1 MALIDPLLDP
11 VNLMVSL
18 LLTFSPIIIL
28 FIPYLFTRRKD
39 ENFFAVIF
47 NRAYFGFI
55 VFYLAYFIFSSILNA
70 VVPNPS
76 QYIDQE
82 YYPVT
87 GTSEYSTVWDSAAV
101 DEETVNNF
109 LTSIGLPGI
118 PLLVKYM
125 FQHFINSIVNF
136 LYYPIIILA
145 FVFGISPIIS
155 LIILL
160 YQTWGEKRNERKPL
174 KRLIKQNEEEIKF
187 LRIKQKNANETE
199 IPEISQEIT
208 TLEDDINN
216 LQRQLTELRSV
227 TQRLQEIQFEME
239 ASPFQ
244 EITKRVKEKE
254 WGNER
259 ELLKVL
265 IAILPITLFLLM
277 TILQLLGETEN
288 PSLLQ
293 GTAMGHFLEIFFA
306 YIASIVFS
314 VYLIKASR
322 LSRRGKFLGNQLYIA
337 MVQSLSTVGAFMSGL
352 AVILFLVQ
360 YFDQIFVVSY
370 FVVYFIMVS
379 IFFVLFLDI
388 FEPFS
393 IYLLIKLI
401 ETFKNFKMAVKR
413 IDSTNVAK
421 SAAMGVVIGFLLA
434 VGFLVYRVIVGG
446 LFPRNID
453 TVQYSTFFWFTLNYI
468 SFFLSAALI
477 LFIRRW
483 NWSIFTTTLIAY
495 LSISSVSIFLFLWY
509 DEALALYSLI
519 PFLDLDN
526 PIFRIGTV
534 PLIPPFITLTSGL
547 AGGVER
553 LQWYTNIWKE
563 GIFGDIHFIIPE
575 LQRIPVIWKGEGGI
589 FLGLLSIPYNLLH
602 PFAIILTYGSILFL
616 VRRNFHIRTQK
627 SELEGEE
634 KVQYKSIY
642 SDMGRLPNLNELER
656 KSDIILIGATPVDN
670 PEINQKIE
678 EAWTEIENGQQ
689 LREVITRGIEPFNEL
704 TKKSGLT
711 SAEIHQILDDLTFD
725 IAIPFNQVLT
735 VLHREF
741 SYSFEEVTIDSLHVM
756 MLDGRAVLSH
766 TFAMESQVEPAL
778 VAGLFSAITSF
789 AKEAVRSEQ
798 LLKTIDHGDVV
809 LTIEYAKWVFA
820 AIFADSTSTELRRK
834 LSEFLADFE
843 ERHAKTLPIWLGDLE
858 VFTGDIQIIDD
869 TFSTI

>member
-11 VNLMVSL
+11 VNLSVSL

-55 VFYLAYFIFSSILNA
+55 VFYLAYFIFPSILNA
-70 VVPNPS
+70 IVPNPS
-76 QYIDQE
+76 QYVDQE

-87 GTSEYSTVWDSAAV
+87 GTGQYSTVWDSAAV
-101 DEETVNNF
+101 DEETLNAF

-125 FQHFINSIVNF
+125 FQHFINSIVNY

-155 LIILL
+155 LLILL
-160 YQTWGEKRNERKPL
+160 YQTWGEKRNEKKPL
-174 KRLIKQNEEEIKF
+174 KRLLKQNKEEIKF
-187 LRIKQKNANETE
+187 LLDKQKTAPDMEV
-199 IPEISQEIT
+199 PEITQEIN
-208 TLEDDINN
+208 TLENEINN
-216 LQRQLTELRSV
+216 LQQQLTEIRTV
-227 TQRLQEIQFEME
+227 TQRLQEIQYEME
-239 ASPFQ
+239 VSPFQ

-254 WGNER
+254 WTNER

-293 GTAMGHFLEIFFA
+293 GTTMGHFLEIFFA

-322 LSRRGKFLGNQLYIA
+322 LSRKGKFLGNQLYVA

-352 AVILFLVQ
+352 AVILFLVR
-360 YFDQIFVVSY
+360 YLDQIFVVSY

-401 ETFKNFKMAVKR
+401 ETFKSLKLAVKR
-413 IDSTNVAK
+413 IDSTNIAK
-421 SAAMGVVIGFLLA
+421 SAAMGVIIGFLLA
-434 VGFLVYRVIVGG
+434 VGFLVYRVIVAG

-468 SFFLSAALI
+468 SFLLSAALI

-483 NWSIFTTTLIAY
+483 NWSVFTTTLISY
-495 LSISSVSIFLFLWY
+495 LSISSVSILLFLWY
-509 DEALALYSLI
+509 DEALYKLI
-519 PFLDLDN
+519 PFLHLTN
-526 PIFRIGTV
+526 PIFIIGTV

-547 AGGVER
+547 AGGGER

-575 LQRIPVIWKGEGGI
+575 LQQIPVIWKGEGGI

-616 VRRNFHIRTQK
+616 VRRKFYIRTQK

-634 KVQYKSIY
+634 KIQYKSIY

-656 KSDIILIGATPVDN
+656 KSDIILIGMPSVDN
-670 PEINQKIE
+670 PEITQKIE
-678 EAWTEIENGQQ
+678 EAWAEIKNGYQ
-689 LREVITRGIEPFNEL
+689 LREVITGEIDPFNEL
-704 TKKSGLT
+704 KKKSGLT
-711 SAEIHQILDDLTFD
+711 TAEIHQILDDLTFD
-725 IAIPFNQVLT
+725 IDIPFNQVLT

-766 TFAMESQVEPAL
+766 TFAAESQVEPAL

-820 AIFADSTSTELRRK
+820 AIFADSTSTELRKK

-843 ERHAKTLPIWLGDLE
+843 ERYAKILPTWLGDLE
-858 VFTGDIQIIDD
+858 LFTGDIQIIDD
-869 TFSTI
+869 TFSTG

>member
-1 MALIDPLLDP
+1 
-11 VNLMVSL
+11 
-18 LLTFSPIIIL
+18 
-28 FIPYLFTRRKD
+28 
-39 ENFFAVIF
+39 
-47 NRAYFGFI
+47 
-55 VFYLAYFIFSSILNA
+55 
-70 VVPNPS
+70 
-76 QYIDQE
+76 
-82 YYPVT
+82 
-87 GTSEYSTVWDSAAV
+87 
-101 DEETVNNF
+101 
-109 LTSIGLPGI
+109 
-118 PLLVKYM
+118 
-125 FQHFINSIVNF
+125 SIVNY

-187 LRIKQKNANETE
+187 LRVKQKNANETE
-199 IPEISQEIT
+199 IPEITQEIT
-208 TLEDDINN
+208 TLEGDINN
-216 LQRQLTELRSV
+216 LQHQLTEVRSV
-227 TQRLQEIQFEME
+227 TRRLQEIQFEME

-322 LSRRGKFLGNQLYIA
+322 LSRKGKFLGNQLYIA

-370 FVVYFIMVS
+370 FVAYFIMVS

-401 ETFKNFKMAVKR
+401 ETFKNFKIAVKR
-413 IDSTNVAK
+413 IDSTNIAK
-421 SAAMGVVIGFLLA
+421 SAAMGVIIGFLLA
-434 VGFLVYRVIVGG
+434 VGFLVYRVIVVG
-446 LFPRNID
+446 LFPRNIE

-468 SFFLSAALI
+468 SFLLSAALI
-477 LFIRRW
+477 LLIRRW

-495 LSISSVSIFLFLWY
+495 LSISLVSIFLFLWY
-509 DEALALYSLI
+509 DEALALYRLI
-519 PFLDLDN
+519 PFLNLDN

-547 AGGVER
+547 VGGGER

-563 GIFGDIHFIIPE
+563 GMYGDVHFIIPE
-575 LQRIPVIWKGEGGI
+575 LHRIPVIWKGEGGI

-616 VRRNFHIRTQK
+616 VRRKFHIRTLK
-627 SELEGEE
+627 SEIEGEE
-634 KVQYKSIY
+634 KIQYKSIY
-642 SDMGRLPNLNELER
+642 SDIGRLPNLSELER
-656 KSDIILIGATPVDN
+656 KSDIILIGVTPVVN
-670 PEINQKIE
+670 SEINQKIE
-678 EAWTEIENGQQ
+678 EAWAEIENGHQ

-725 IAIPFNQVLT
+725 IDVPFNQVLT
-735 VLHREF
+735 ILHREF
-741 SYSFEEVTIDSLHVM
+741 SYSFEEVTIDSLHIM
-756 MLDGRAVLSH
+756 MLDGRAVLAH
-766 TFAMESQVEPAL
+766 TFAAESQVEPAL

-834 LSEFLADFE
+834 LSDFLVEFE
-843 ERHAKTLPIWLGDLE
+843 ERHAKILPTWLGDLE
-858 VFTGDIQIIDD
+858 VFTGDIRIIDD
-869 TFSTI
+869 AFSTV

>member
-11 VNLMVSL
+11 VNLFVSL

-28 FIPYLFTRRKD
+28 FVPYLFTRRKD

-47 NRAYFGFI
+47 NRAYLGFI
-55 VFYLAYFIFSSILNA
+55 VFYLAYFIIPSILNA
-70 VVPNPS
+70 IVPNPT
-76 QYIDQE
+76 QYMDQE

-87 GTSEYSTVWDSAAV
+87 GTNEYSSIWDSSAV
-101 DEETVNNF
+101 DEETLNDF
-109 LTSIGLPGI
+109 LTLIGLPGI

-125 FQHFINSIVNF
+125 FQHFVNSIVNY

-145 FVFGISPIIS
+145 FVFGISPVIS
-155 LIILL
+155 MIILL
-160 YQTWGEKRNERKPL
+160 YQTWGESRNEKKPL
-174 KRLIKQNEEEIKF
+174 KRLIKQNQAEIK
-187 LRIKQKNANETE
+187 LLQNKRKLASETE
-199 IPEISQEIT
+199 IPEITHEIN
-208 TLEDDINN
+208 TLENDVNN
-216 LQRQLTELRSV
+216 LQQQLTEGRSV
-227 TQRLQEIQFEME
+227 TERLQEIQFEME
-239 ASPFQ
+239 VSPFQ

-322 LSRRGKFLGNQLYIA
+322 LSRKGKFLGNQLYVA

-370 FVVYFIMVS
+370 FVAYFIMVS

-401 ETFKNFKMAVKR
+401 ETFKNFKLAVER
-413 IDSTNVAK
+413 INSANIAK
-421 SAAMGVVIGFLLA
+421 SAVLGIIIGFLLA
-434 VGFLVYRVIVGG
+434 IGFLVYRVIVSG

-453 TVQYSTFFWFTLNYI
+453 TVQYSTFFWFTLNYV
-468 SFFLSAALI
+468 SFLLSAALI

-495 LSISSVSIFLFLWY
+495 LSISSVSLLLFLWY
-509 DEALALYSLI
+509 DEALYRLI
-519 PFLDLDN
+519 PFLNLDN
-526 PIFRIGTV
+526 PIFIIDAV

-547 AGGVER
+547 AGGGER

-563 GIFGDIHFIIPE
+563 GVYGDIHFIIPE
-575 LQRIPVIWKGEGGI
+575 LHRIPVIWKGEGGI

-602 PFAIILTYGSILFL
+602 PLAIILTYGSILFL
-616 VRRNFHIRTQK
+616 VRRKFHIRTQK
-627 SELEGEE
+627 SDLEGEE
-634 KVQYKSIY
+634 KIQYRSVY
-642 SDMGRLPNLNELER
+642 SDIGRLPSLNELER
-656 KSDIILIGATPVDN
+656 KSDIISIGATPVDD
-670 PEINQKIE
+670 PEINQKLE
-678 EAWTEIENGQQ
+678 EAWVEIERGHQ
-689 LREVITRGIEPFNEL
+689 LRDAITGKVEPLNEL
-704 TKKSGLT
+704 TRKSGLST
-711 SAEIHQILDDLTFD
+711 VEIHQILDNLTFD
-725 IAIPFNQVLT
+725 IDIPFNQVLT

-766 TFAMESQVEPAL
+766 TFATESQVEPAL

-834 LSEFLADFE
+834 LGDFLTSFE
-843 ERHAKTLPIWLGDLE
+843 ARHAKTLPIWLGDL
-858 VFTGDIQIIDD
+858 DIFKSDVKIIDD
-869 TFSTI
+869 VFSAL